1 MKLRSIVL
9 LLACTGLTT
18 SVLACGE
25 SLYRVGKGIEYR
37 EYTAPLPGNV
47 LIYGAAGNADILAE
61 QLEKA
66 GHHVGVA
73 HSPGE
78 LVQLADRGDY
88 QVVIGPYSDYEE
100 FEAMSVLANAR
111 YLPVVIHG
119 VNEKQAKK
127 EFDDVLVP
135 SKHEIRH
142 YLKAIHKALKRA

>member
-47 LIYGAAGNADILAE
+47 LIYGAAGNADSLAE

-88 QVVIGPYSDYEE
+88 QVVIGAYSDYEE

-111 YLPVVIHG
+111 YLPVVVHG
-119 VNEKQAKK
+119 ANEQQAKK